1 METTIVNYWT
11 QCRDKWIIG
20 SPAPIHTSL
29 SMAQGRSWRGD
40 IQTVRE
46 YQELAVK
53 HYILEITVQI
63 NKTWTRTY
71 Q

>member
-1 METTIVNYWT
+1 METTIVNYWA

-46 YQELAVK
+46 YQEAGCETLYPRNDCADK
-53 HYILEITVQI
+53 
-63 NKTWTRTY
+63 
-71 Q
+71 

>member
-20 SPAPIHTSL
+20 SPAPIHTFL

-46 YQELAVK
+46 YQKVGCETLYPRNDCADK
-53 HYILEITVQI
+53 
-63 NKTWTRTY
+63 
-71 Q
+71 